1 MTSLLIYSNIRLFN
15 IKLCCKEGEENL
27 MNPIDFISISTK
39 AMKAY
44 ETFCQP
50 VCKKY
55 QLSQT
60 SFDVLMFLAN
70 NPKYNTARD
79 ICEIRGIRT
88 GIASVAVDF
97 LVKNGYILRQPDAND
112 RRITRLVLTEKSEEI
127 IQSGRMIQLEFGLQ
141 LTAGIS
147 EDELAAYMKTAG
159 KFRENILNIKQ
170 TKGDLL

>member
-1 MTSLLIYSNIRLFN
+1 
-15 IKLCCKEGEENL
+15 

-70 NPKYNTARD
+70 NPEYNTARD

-88 GIASVAVDF
+88 GIASVAIDL
-97 LVKNGYILRQPDAND
+97 LVKSGYIQRQPDASD
-112 RRITRLVLTEKSEEI
+112 RRITRLILTEKSEEI
-127 IQSGRMIQLEFGLQ
+127 VQSGRLSQREFGMQ
-141 LTAGIS
+141 MTAGIS
-147 EDELAAYMKTAG
+147 KEEMDAYMKTAQ
-159 KFRENILNIKQ
+159 KFRANILNMKQ
-170 TKGDLL
+170 TRGDFL

>member
-1 MTSLLIYSNIRLFN
+1 
-15 IKLCCKEGEENL
+15 

-70 NPKYNTARD
+70 NPECNTARD

-88 GIASVAVDF
+88 GIASVAIDL
-97 LVKNGYILRQPDAND
+97 LVKSGYIQRQPDASD
-112 RRITRLVLTEKSEEI
+112 RRITRLILTEKSEEI
-127 IQSGRMIQLEFGLQ
+127 VQSGRLSQREFGMQ
-141 LTAGIS
+141 MTAGIS
-147 EDELAAYMKTAG
+147 KEEMDAYMKTAQ
-159 KFRENILNIKQ
+159 KFRANILNMKQ
-170 TKGDLL
+170 TRGDFL

>member
-1 MTSLLIYSNIRLFN
+1 
-15 IKLCCKEGEENL
+15 

-70 NPKYNTARD
+70 NPEYNTARD

-88 GIASVAVDF
+88 GIASVAVDL
-97 LVKNGYILRQPDAND
+97 LVKNGYLLRQPDASD
-112 RRITRLVLTEKSEEI
+112 RRITRLVLTEKSGEI
-127 IQSGRMIQLEFGLQ
+127 VQSGRMIQREFGSQ
-141 LTAGIS
+141 LTAEIS
-147 EDELAAYMKTAG
+147 EEEMAAYMKTAQ
-159 KFRENILNIKQ
+159 KFRENILNMKQ
-170 TKGDLL
+170 QKGDFL

>member
-1 MTSLLIYSNIRLFN
+1 
-15 IKLCCKEGEENL
+15 
-27 MNPIDFISISTK
+27 MNPIDFISISAK

-44 ETFCQP
+44 ETFCQL

-70 NPKYNTARD
+70 NPEYNTARD

-88 GIASVAVDF
+88 GIASVAVDL
-97 LVKNGYILRQPDAND
+97 LVKNGYLLRQPDAND
-112 RRITRLVLTEKSEEI
+112 RRIIRLVLTEKSNKI
-127 IQSGRMIQLEFGLQ
+127 VQSGRMIQREFGAQ

-147 EDELAAYMKTAG
+147 EDEMAAYMKTAQ
-159 KFRENILNIKQ
+159 KFRENILNMKQ
-170 TKGDLL
+170 RKGDFS

>member
-1 MTSLLIYSNIRLFN
+1 
-15 IKLCCKEGEENL
+15 

-70 NPKYNTARD
+70 NPEYNTARD

-88 GIASVAVDF
+88 GIASVAIDL
-97 LVKNGYILRQPDAND
+97 LVKSGYIQRQPDASD
-112 RRITRLVLTEKSEEI
+112 RRITRLILTEKSEEI
-127 IQSGRMIQLEFGLQ
+127 VQSGRLSQREFGMQ
-141 LTAGIS
+141 MTAGIS
-147 EDELAAYMKTAG
+147 KEEMDAYMETAQ
-159 KFRENILNIKQ
+159 KFRANILNMKQ
-170 TKGDLL
+170 TRGDFL

>member
-1 MTSLLIYSNIRLFN
+1 
-15 IKLCCKEGEENL
+15 

-70 NPKYNTARD
+70 NPEYNTARD

-88 GIASVAVDF
+88 GIASVAVDL
-97 LVKNGYILRQPDAND
+97 LVKNGYIHRQPDASD
-112 RRITRLVLTEKSEEI
+112 RRLTRLILTEKSEEI
-127 IQSGRMIQLEFGLQ
+127 IQSGRLIQREFGAQ
-141 LTAGIS
+141 LITGIS
-147 EDELAAYMKTAG
+147 DEEMTAYMKTAQ
-159 KFRENILNIKQ
+159 KFRENILNMKQ
-170 TKGDLL
+170 PRGDLL

>member
-1 MTSLLIYSNIRLFN
+1 
-15 IKLCCKEGEENL
+15 

-70 NPKYNTARD
+70 NPEYNTARD

-88 GIASVAVDF
+88 GIASVAVDL
-97 LVKNGYILRQPDAND
+97 LVKSGYIQRQPDASD
-112 RRITRLVLTEKSEEI
+112 RRITRLILTEKSEEI
-127 IQSGRMIQLEFGLQ
+127 VQSGRLSQREFGMQ
-141 LTAGIS
+141 ITAGIS
-147 EDELAAYMKTAG
+147 EEEMDAYMKTAQ
-159 KFRENILNIKQ
+159 KFRANILNMKQ
-170 TKGDLL
+170 TRGDFL

>member
-1 MTSLLIYSNIRLFN
+1 
-15 IKLCCKEGEENL
+15 

-70 NPKYNTARD
+70 NPEYNTARD

-88 GIASVAVDF
+88 GIASVAVDL
-97 LVKNGYILRQPDAND
+97 LVKNGYIHMQQDASD
-112 RRITRLVLTEKSEEI
+112 RRLTRLILTEKSEEI
-127 IQSGRMIQLEFGLQ
+127 IQSGRLIQREFGAQ
-141 LTAGIS
+141 LITGIS
-147 EDELAAYMKTAG
+147 DEEMTAYMKTAQ
-159 KFRENILNIKQ
+159 KFRENILNMKQ
-170 TKGDLL
+170 TRGDLL

>member
-1 MTSLLIYSNIRLFN
+1 
-15 IKLCCKEGEENL
+15 

-55 QLSQT
+55 QLTQT

-70 NPKYNTARD
+70 NPEYNTARD

-88 GIASVAVDF
+88 GIASVAIDL
-97 LVKNGYILRQPDAND
+97 LVKSGYIQRQPDASD
-112 RRITRLVLTEKSEEI
+112 RRITRLILTEKSEEI
-127 IQSGRMIQLEFGLQ
+127 VQSGRLSQREFGMQ
-141 LTAGIS
+141 MTAGIS
-147 EDELAAYMKTAG
+147 KEEMDAYMKTAQ
-159 KFRENILNIKQ
+159 KFRANILNMKQ
-170 TKGDLL
+170 TRGDFL

>member
-1 MTSLLIYSNIRLFN
+1 
-15 IKLCCKEGEENL
+15 

-70 NPKYNTARD
+70 NPEYNTARD

-88 GIASVAVDF
+88 GIASVAVDL
-97 LVKNGYILRQPDAND
+97 LVKSGYIQRQPDASD
-112 RRITRLVLTEKSEEI
+112 RRITRLILTEKSEEI
-127 IQSGRMIQLEFGLQ
+127 VQSGRLSQREFGMQ
-141 LTAGIS
+141 MTAGIS
-147 EDELAAYMKTAG
+147 EKEMDAYMKTAQ
-159 KFRENILNIKQ
+159 KFRANILNMKQ
-170 TKGDLL
+170 TRGDFL

>member
-1 MTSLLIYSNIRLFN
+1 
-15 IKLCCKEGEENL
+15 

-70 NPKYNTARD
+70 NPEYNTARD

-88 GIASVAVDF
+88 GIASVAVDL
-97 LVKNGYILRQPDAND
+97 LVKNGYIHRLPDASD
-112 RRITRLVLTEKSEEI
+112 RRITRLILTEKSEEI
-127 IQSGRMIQLEFGLQ
+127 IQSGRLIQREFGLQ
-141 LTAGIS
+141 LTTGIS
-147 EDELAAYMKTAG
+147 EEEMTAYMKTAQ
-159 KFRENILNIKQ
+159 KFRENILNMKQ
-170 TKGDLL
+170 TRGDFL

>member
-1 MTSLLIYSNIRLFN
+1 
-15 IKLCCKEGEENL
+15 

-70 NPKYNTARD
+70 NPEYNTARD

-88 GIASVAVDF
+88 GIASVAVDL
-97 LVKNGYILRQPDAND
+97 LVKNGYIHRQPDASD
-112 RRITRLVLTEKSEEI
+112 RRLTRLILTEKSEEI
-127 IQSGRMIQLEFGLQ
+127 IQSGRLIQREFGAQ
-141 LTAGIS
+141 LITGIS
-147 EDELAAYMKTAG
+147 DEEMTAYMKTAQ
-159 KFRENILNIKQ
+159 KFRENILNMKQ
-170 TKGDLL
+170 TRGDLL

>member
-1 MTSLLIYSNIRLFN
+1 
-15 IKLCCKEGEENL
+15 

-70 NPKYNTARD
+70 NPEYNTARD

-88 GIASVAVDF
+88 GIASVAVDL
-97 LVKNGYILRQPDAND
+97 LVKSGYIQRQPDASD
-112 RRITRLVLTEKSEEI
+112 RRITRLILTEKSEEI
-127 IQSGRMIQLEFGLQ
+127 VQNGRLSQREFGMQ
-141 LTAGIS
+141 MTAGIS
-147 EDELAAYMKTAG
+147 EKEMDAYMKTAQ
-159 KFRENILNIKQ
+159 KFRANILNMKQ
-170 TKGDLL
+170 TRGDFL

>member
-1 MTSLLIYSNIRLFN
+1 
-15 IKLCCKEGEENL
+15 

-70 NPKYNTARD
+70 NPEYNTARD

-88 GIASVAVDF
+88 GIASVAVDL
-97 LVKNGYILRQPDAND
+97 LVKSGYIQRQPDASD
-112 RRITRLVLTEKSEEI
+112 RRITRLILTEKSEEI
-127 IQSGRMIQLEFGLQ
+127 VQSGRLSQREFGMQ
-141 LTAGIS
+141 MTAGIS
-147 EDELAAYMKTAG
+147 KEEMDAYMKTAQ
-159 KFRENILNIKQ
+159 KFRANILNMKQ
-170 TKGDLL
+170 TRGDFL

>member
-1 MTSLLIYSNIRLFN
+1 
-15 IKLCCKEGEENL
+15 
-27 MNPIDFISISTK
+27 MNPIDYISISTK

-70 NPKYNTARD
+70 NPEYNTARD

-88 GIASVAVDF
+88 GIASVAVDL
-97 LVKNGYILRQPDAND
+97 LVKNGYIHRQPDASD
-112 RRITRLVLTEKSEEI
+112 RRLTRLILTEKSEEI
-127 IQSGRMIQLEFGLQ
+127 IQSGRLIQREFGAQ
-141 LTAGIS
+141 LITGIS
-147 EDELAAYMKTAG
+147 DEEMTAYMKTAQ
-159 KFRENILNIKQ
+159 KFRENILNMKQ
-170 TKGDLL
+170 TRGDLL

>member
-1 MTSLLIYSNIRLFN
+1 
-15 IKLCCKEGEENL
+15 

-70 NPKYNTARD
+70 NPEYNTARD

-88 GIASVAVDF
+88 GIASVAVDL
-97 LVKNGYILRQPDAND
+97 LVKNGYIHRQPDASD
-112 RRITRLVLTEKSEEI
+112 RRLTRLILTEKSEEI
-127 IQSGRMIQLEFGLQ
+127 IQSGRLIQREFGAQ
-141 LTAGIS
+141 LITGIS
-147 EDELAAYMKTAG
+147 DEEMTAYMKTAQ
-159 KFRENILNIKQ
+159 KFRENILNMKQ
-170 TKGDLL
+170 TRGELL